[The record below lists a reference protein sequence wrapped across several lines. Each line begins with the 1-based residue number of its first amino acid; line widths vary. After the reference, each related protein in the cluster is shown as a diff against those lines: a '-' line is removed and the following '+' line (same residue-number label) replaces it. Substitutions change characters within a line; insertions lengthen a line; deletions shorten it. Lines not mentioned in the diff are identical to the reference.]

1 METIFTNI
9 FAVTCVIYLVGLVIH
24 TRARSGRSSLWL
36 PPVAAINL
44 ALSVGITATA
54 TSNAAIC
61 FGVAYVAAWAYILA
75 GITSI
80 SARA

>member
-24 TRARSGRSSLWL
+24 TRARSGRGSLWL

-54 TSNAAIC
+54 TSNAGVC
-61 FGVAYVAAWAYILA
+61 FGVACVAAWAYTLA